1 MEINIKDGYKVTE
14 VGVIPDDWE
23 VKKLGEL
30 LKFKNGINADK
41 KYYGEGIKFINIL
54 EIIQKRYLFY
64 QDIPGFVTIDSATIK
79 SNLVQLGDILFN
91 RTSETQEEVG
101 LTSVYL
107 DNKDVVFGGFVI
119 RGRPINNL
127 LDYFFSQYAFSSAI
141 VRNQIIKRGQ
151 GAIRANI
158 GQSDLK
164 EVCIPLPPLAEQKA
178 IAHALSDVDNLITAI
193 DQLITK
199 KRNLKQGTMQE
210 LLTGKKRLPG
220 FSGKWEV
227 KKLGELINSLQ
238 NGYGFSAR
246 GYIRVG
252 IPIVTMAQIGLD
264 GSFQFDESKVNFW
277 TSSEFESLKNYH
289 LKYGDVIIA
298 MTDVTPSKNLIGR
311 MCQVNRRETFL
322 LNQRVGLLRI
332 DREKINPLFL
342 VALSNLSNTKGW
354 RDYSKSVASL
364 GVQANI
370 STKDILNGTIKIP
383 TIEEQ
388 KAIAEILT
396 DMDKEIEALEKK
408 RDKYKT
414 IKQGMMQ
421 ELLTGKT
428 RIIDN

>member
-14 VGVIPDDWE
+14 VGVIPDHWE

-227 KKLGELINSLQ
+227 KKLGDIAEFLNGKAHENNILDNGKFIVINSKFISTEGNVKKYSDSCFCPVSVGQ
-238 NGYGFSAR
+238 IVMVMSDVPNGRAIGKCF
-246 GYIRVG
+246 YI
-252 IPIVTMAQIGLD
+252 
-264 GSFQFDESKVNFW
+264 
-277 TSSEFESLKNYH
+277 SENE
-289 LKYGDVIIA
+289 KY
-298 MTDVTPSKNLIGR
+298 T
-311 MCQVNRRETFL
+311 
-322 LNQRVGLLRI
+322 LNQRICSLKPLKADSI
-332 DREKINPLFL
+332 FLFYLINRNSYFLTFDDGVKQTNLKKDDVLNCPLKL
-342 VALSNLSNTKGW
+342 P
-354 RDYSKSVASL
+354 
-364 GVQANI
+364 
-370 STKDILNGTIKIP
+370 P

>member
-227 KKLGELINSLQ
+227 KKLGDILKVKHGKSQHNIIDE
-238 NGYGFSAR
+238 NGKF
-246 GYIRVG
+246 
-252 IPIVTMAQIGLD
+252 PILATGGEIGKTNTYLYN
-264 GSFQFDESKVNFW
+264 K
-277 TSSEFESLKNYH
+277 
-289 LKYGDVIIA
+289 
-298 MTDVTPSKNLIGR
+298 PSVLIGR
-311 MCQVNRRETFL
+311 
-322 LNQRVGLLRI
+322 
-332 DREKINPLFL
+332 K
-342 VALSNLSNTKGW
+342 
-354 RDYSKSVASL
+354 
-364 GVQANI
+364 
-370 STKDILNGTIKIP
+370 GTIDIP
-383 TIEEQ
+383 QYMDTPFWTIDTLFYTEIFNNAVPKFVFYKFNLINWYSYNEASGVPSLNAKTIENIDINFPKNVLEQ